1 MPIDQRGDTT
11 GLASG
16 PSRNTTTSPHHCALR
31 TVRRTVRSLS
41 VIVSLALSTAVVFV
55 VARHCR
61 APHSHKQG
69 AIASLISVRASIE
82 RRTTPDDRGGR
93 WRSTQRLTSSHMA
106 RRHKRKTSAS
116 MGVLWPRASTAS
128 RCLAPP
134 PRHPW
139 LLPDPR
145 RNRRLSGL
153 PNGGAG
159 WRRRPA
165 PSPAPR
171 ASPAVLSHCSFAADL
186 RYDFPSRITITHE
199 GARRW
204 LFQRRIWEIGVQSL
218 K

>member
-69 AIASLISVRASIE
+69 AIASSISIRASIE

-93 WRSTQRLTSSHMA
+93 WRSTRRLTSSHMA
-106 RRHKRKTSAS
+106 RRRKRKTSAS

-134 PRHPW
+134 PRRPW
-139 LLPDPR
+139 SLPDPR
-145 RNRRLSGL
+145 RERQARWPTQRRLGL
-153 PNGGAG
+153 ETTPIAV
-159 WRRRPA
+159 
-165 PSPAPR
+165 PSATSESR
-171 ASPAVLSHCSFAADL
+171 GSVALFVHGRFAL
-186 RYDFPSRITITHE
+186 
-199 GARRW
+199 
-204 LFQRRIWEIGVQSL
+204 
-218 K
+218 